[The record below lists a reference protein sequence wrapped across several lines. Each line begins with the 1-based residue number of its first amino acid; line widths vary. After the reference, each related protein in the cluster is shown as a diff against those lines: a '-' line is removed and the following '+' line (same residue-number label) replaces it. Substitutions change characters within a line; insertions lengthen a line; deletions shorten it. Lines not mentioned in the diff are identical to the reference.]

1 MKRADL
7 YLLSTPSM
15 SEQFDFCCRLCEKA
29 VDEFQRIHIQTEQS
43 TQNEALDSLLWTFKA
58 ESFLPHEVGQ
68 DNVGQGNKVLAPIII
83 DTEDLQANAFLK
95 NNLLILLSST
105 LPENA
110 EKFDRLCIVVR
121 NHEADIQQARQL
133 YKQLAQQKIDVRIHD
148 RR

>member
-15 SEQFDFCCRLCEKA
+15 SEQLEFCCRLCEKA
-29 VDEFQRIHIQTEQS
+29 VNDFQRIHIQTEQS

-68 DNVGQGNKVLAPIII
+68 SKQALAPITI
-83 DTEDLQANAFLK
+83 DTENLQADSFLD
-95 NNLLILLSST
+95 NNLLILLSSR
-105 LPENA
+105 LPDNA
-110 EKFDRLCIVVR
+110 EKFDRMCIVVR

>member
-15 SEQFDFCCRLCEKA
+15 TEQVEFCCRLCEKA
-29 VDEFQRIHIQTEQS
+29 VDDFQRIHIQTQQS
-43 TQNEALDSLLWTFKA
+43 IQNEALDTALWSFKA

-68 DNVGQGNKVLAPIII
+68 DKKTRAPILI
-83 DTEDLQANAFLK
+83 DTNPLDPAHFLES
-95 NNLLILLSST
+95 NLLILLGNS

-110 EKFDRLCIVVR
+110 GQFDRLCIVVA
-121 NHEADIQQARQL
+121 NHEPDIQQAREI
-133 YKQLAQQKIDVRIHD
+133 YKQLARQKIEVHIHD